1 MLRIVLIGLLLIFI
15 ARAFWRVIDGI
26 IEGTTGKR
34 KGEIKSGMK
43 LMRDPVC
50 GTHVVAGASLSFTTS
65 GSTYYFCSEKCRNEY
80 QNGFGQQ

>member
-15 ARAFWRVIDGI
+15 ARAFWLVIDGI

-65 GSTYYFCSEKCRNEY
+65 GSTYYFCSEKCRSEY
-80 QNGFGQQ
+80 QSGFGQK